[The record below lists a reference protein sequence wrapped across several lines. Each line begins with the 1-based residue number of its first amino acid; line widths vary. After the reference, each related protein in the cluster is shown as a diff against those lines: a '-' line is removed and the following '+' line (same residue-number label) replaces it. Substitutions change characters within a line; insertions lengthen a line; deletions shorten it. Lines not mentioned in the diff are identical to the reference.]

1 MLYFTIIKTQNIL
14 KNIQKTLF
22 IINSY
27 FKNKFFILLLLKNI
41 QTIKNQIIWFRNIKN
56 ITNKLLNKCI
66 SGVKIV
72 ENIHKNINVAFGFTI
87 VIKYQFLKHSL

>member
-1 MLYFTIIKTQNIL
+1 MKKI
-14 KNIQKTLF
+14 LF

-41 QTIKNQIIWFRNIKN
+41 ETIKNQIIGFRNIKN

-72 ENIHKNINVAFGFTI
+72 ENIHKNINVAFGFII